1 MFANVIGQSSVKNA
15 LMSALSNN
23 SLSPASLFWGSVYG
37 GKLTVA
43 LELARVLTCTENK
56 EWLCSCASCKLQK
69 QLLHPTTYLLGG
81 RYFMLEIER
90 SSDALVRLVYSGSEK
105 LESSQ
110 FLFLRAVRKLLR
122 RFDAILW
129 DYDDEHIKKARTAL
143 PLAEELLA
151 EVAPGKML
159 NEKTIKKKLD
169 AIMSHCADLAKILQ
183 GYSVNVGQVRAINHS
198 MRSLAGEQKVIIIE
212 EAGLMQEGSRNAL
225 LKILEEPPSDLH
237 FILINESKSTIMPT
251 LLSRMRTYHFS
262 KRSEEEEKRV
272 LAAIFKVGHYASL
285 DGFFAGDAG
294 LEVLDV
300 AQQFYIGQRTGQ
312 AFTEVYRESVIKN
325 AFKPFL
331 QALSALV
338 EQDYKEEQL
347 SSSEA
352 QSYQNRLKHMN
363 QQSTLYN
370 QNGRTLCEDF
380 YFNK

>member
-1 MFANVIGQSSVKNA
+1 VFANVIGQSSVKNA
-15 LMSALSNN
+15 LEVAVMNE
-23 SLSPASLFWGSVYG
+23 SLSPASFFWGGSYG

-43 LELARVLTCTENK
+43 LELARILTCTGSK
-56 EWLCSCASCKLQK
+56 EWQCVCSSCKLQK

-90 SSDALVRLVYSGSEK
+90 SADVLVRLVYAGSSK
-105 LESSQ
+105 LEANQ

-129 DYDDEHIKKARTAL
+129 DYDDEHLKKARSLLT
-143 PLAEELLA
+143 PTEELLS
-151 EVAPGKML
+151 EMTPGKIL

-169 AIMSHCADLAKILQ
+169 IIISHCADLAKIMH

-212 EAGLMQEGSRNAL
+212 EAGLMLESSRNAL
-225 LKILEEPPSDLH
+225 LKILEEPPIDLH
-237 FILINESKSTIMPT
+237 FILINETKSAIMPT
-251 LLSRMRTYHFS
+251 LLSRMRSYHFA
-262 KRSEEEEKRV
+262 KRSAEEEKRV
-272 LAAIFKVGHYASL
+272 LAAIFKVGHYTSL
-285 DGFFAGDAG
+285 DSFFAGEAG
-294 LEVLDV
+294 VEVLDV
-300 AQQFYIGQRTGQ
+300 AQQFYTGQRTGQ
-312 AFTEVYRESVIKN
+312 PFTEVYHESVIKN

-338 EQDYKEEQL
+338 EQDYKEEQM
-347 SSSEA
+347 SASEA
-352 QSYQNRLKHMN
+352 QSYQDRLKYMN
-363 QQSTLYN
+363 QQASMYN

>member
-1 MFANVIGQSSVKNA
+1 MFANVIGQSAVKNA
-15 LMSALSNN
+15 LEAAIQSE
-23 SLSPASLFWGSVYG
+23 SLSPASLFWGSTYG

-43 LELARVLTCTENK
+43 LELARILTCTGDK
-56 EWLCSCASCKLQK
+56 EWLCACASCKLQK
-69 QLLHPTTYLLGG
+69 QLLHPTTYLLGD

-90 SSDALVRLVYSGSEK
+90 SSDALVRLVYNGSSK
-105 LESSQ
+105 LEANQ
-110 FLFLRAVRKLLR
+110 FLFIRAVRKLLR
-122 RFDAILW
+122 RFDPILW
-129 DYDDEHIKKARTAL
+129 DYDDDHVKKARSSLTL
-143 PLAEELLA
+143 TEELLA
-151 EVAPGKML
+151 EVVPGKTL

-169 AIMSHCADLAKILQ
+169 VIVAHCADLAKILR

-212 EAGLMQEGSRNAL
+212 EAGLMLEGSRNAL

-237 FILINESKSTIMPT
+237 FILINETKSAIMPT
-251 LLSRMRTYHFS
+251 LLSRMRSYHFA
-262 KRSEEEEKRV
+262 KRTEEEEKRV

-285 DGFFAGDAG
+285 DSFFAGDAG
-294 LEVLDV
+294 MEVLDV
-300 AQQFYIGQRTGQ
+300 ALQFYTGQRTGQ

-347 SSSEA
+347 SQAEA
-352 QSYQNRLKHMN
+352 QSYQDRLKHMN
-363 QQSTLYN
+363 QQTTLYN